1 MTTESLTWD
10 AKSIVENSDSSIPL
24 ILQVIDFKQIGNTE
38 SSYRKKLLLM
48 DGSCKVYEGMVAKEG
63 NSHGIND
70 NSPLVSGLDTS
81 LQKMSTIKA
90 KRWMVHTVYRPAD
103 RKRHWLSRH
112 AFLILIEYDICSQH
126 SGKIN
131 SKWEC
136 LRMRRLHE
144 CNRAYPS
151 HSHTGVLAREVER
164 EDNLIKEFITS
175 TNDDIFRHI
184 LEMITNKTNW
194 NAKESL

>member
-48 DGSCKVYEGMVAKEG
+48 DGSCKVYQGMVAKEG

-81 LQKMSTIKA
+81 LQKMCTIKA
-90 KRWMVHTVYRPAD
+90 KRWFVHTVYQSD
-103 RKRHWLSRH
+103 
-112 AFLILIEYDICSQH
+112 
-126 SGKIN
+126 
-131 SKWEC
+131 
-136 LRMRRLHE
+136 
-144 CNRAYPS
+144 
-151 HSHTGVLAREVER
+151 
-164 EDNLIKEFITS
+164 
-175 TNDDIFRHI
+175 
-184 LEMITNKTNW
+184 
-194 NAKESL
+194 